1 MNITASGHTRDAEKG
16 GRKFSLLSRVLLLF
30 ARDNFHA
37 SSPISCAL
45 LSLGSGGLSTSS
57 LRRVRSGQ
65 QIEDLNK

>member
-16 GRKFSLLSRVLLLF
+16 GEKIFSPFSRPSSLRARQFSREF
-30 ARDNFHA
+30 AYFMR
-37 SSPISCAL
+37 STIP
-45 LSLGSGGLSTSS
+45 GGGGLSTSS